1 MILVPKSFQQQ
12 RRLDSLKHSNDDDD
26 DNNKKKRKKKY
37 IYIYMES
44 ISE

>member
-26 DNNKKKRKKKY
+26 DGNNKKKKIY